1 MTSALNAAPNA
12 GLDGGVHLASV
23 MHIYRTD
30 EVEVIALR
38 GVDLDVAPGEAVAL
52 LGPSGSGKST
62 LLTILAGLI
71 RPSAGTV
78 RVAGH
83 DVALL
88 SERDLLAFRRTRLGI
103 MLQGTSRN
111 LLPYASVRDNLH
123 FAQRG
128 SGRSG
133 RQNRA
138 RSEELL
144 ALVGLEDLAKHRVTS
159 LSGGEQQRLSLAV
172 GVVNA
177 PAVLLADE
185 PTSQLDQQSA
195 DQVAALLREVR
206 DRHGTTVVAVTH
218 DENLAATF
226 DRTIAMR
233 DGRVGTESRHG
244 EAYAVIGRDGSLQ
257 LPTELIGD
265 LPPGTLV
272 QVVRTERG
280 VELRP
285 RPKTPARK
293 DD

>member
-1 MTSALNAAPNA
+1 MT
-12 GLDGGVHLASV
+12 GVQVSSV

-38 GVDLDVAPGEAVAL
+38 GVDLQVEPGEMVAL

-62 LLTILAGLI
+62 LLTVLAGLI

-78 RVAGH
+78 RVAGE
-83 DVALL
+83 DIARL
-88 SERDLLAFRRTRLGI
+88 SERDLLAFRRNRIGI

-111 LLPYASVRDNLH
+111 LLPYASVQENLH

-128 SGRSG
+128 SGRST
-133 RQNRA
+133 RQA
-138 RSEELL
+138 RSRSAELL
-144 ALVGLEDLAKHRVTS
+144 ALVGLEDLSKRRAVS

-172 GVVNA
+172 SVVNE

-185 PTSQLDQQSA
+185 PTSQLDQHNA
-195 DQVAALLREVR
+195 DRVAALLREVR
-206 DRHGTTVVAVTH
+206 DRHGTTVVTVTH
-218 DENLAATF
+218 DENLATTF
-226 DRTIAMR
+226 DRTVSMR

-257 LPTELIGD
+257 LPAELGPD
-265 LPPGTLV
+265 FPPGTLV
-272 QVVRTERG
+272 RVLRTEHG

-285 RPKTPARK
+285 RRPAAR
-293 DD
+293 DSHD